1 MTENNFGNQ
10 FIIGAL
16 KGFTVIIVLVIAILL
31 WIKIYDNTIR
41 RTEALENKIDSIIAN
56 NSNSYSY
63 SHIPTFENKTPEEG
77 IDEALL
83 YYDIKHPTIVK
94 AQAILETA
102 HFSSDLCVKN
112 NNLFG
117 LYDSRNKK
125 YYAFNH
131 WSESI
136 IAYINYIQYKY
147 SPPKDY
153 YKFLQDIGYA
163 EDPTYTDKLRIIVE
177 KNGKRRDTE
186 LSNK

>member
-1 MTENNFGNQ
+1 MTEKNLGNR

-16 KGFTVIIVLVIAILL
+16 KGLTVIIVLVIAILL
-31 WIKIYDNTIR
+31 WIKIYDNTIG
-41 RTEALENKIDSIIAN
+41 RTEALENKVDSIIASS
-56 NSNSYSY
+56 SNSYSY

-117 LYDSRNKK
+117 LYDSKNKR
-125 YYAFNH
+125 YYSYNH
-131 WSESI
+131 WWESI
-136 IAYINYIQYKY
+136 IAYKKTIQKRYEN
-147 SPPKDY
+147 SRY
-153 YKFLQDIGYA
+153 YYMFLEDIEYA
-163 EDPTYTDKLRIIVE
+163 EDKEYINKLKEIAE
-177 KNGKRRDTE
+177 GLE
-186 LSNK
+186 